1 MSTTPGP
8 GTPRQSADD
17 DIYAALIFV
26 AFLAVLI
33 ATIYVGYRAQVLF
46 GKIIPLGGV

>member
-8 GTPRQSADD
+8 ASTRRDGGD
-17 DIYAALIFV
+17 DIYAALIFI

-33 ATIYVGYRAQVLF
+33 ATVYVGYRAQVLF
-46 GKIIPLGGV
+46 GKIIPIGGV